1 MNQHWFVPFTN
12 QHWLVTVHLLFLT
25 ECRILKNSDQIFLN
39 LYLLCICKKKQ
50 RRISLHQFSKIEQ
63 MVNESK
69 YIHNILMGI
78 LEDPKFWQEK
88 YMTLKLDLVK
98 CGRTCVVCDQLKNAR
113 THAHR
118 THIFKAFSHAHAHVR
133 PHIARVRA
141 RTHLR
146 NSRLAKNII

>member
-1 MNQHWFVPFTN
+1 
-12 QHWLVTVHLLFLT
+12 
-25 ECRILKNSDQIFLN
+25 
-39 LYLLCICKKKQ
+39 
-50 RRISLHQFSKIEQ
+50 
-63 MVNESK
+63 
-69 YIHNILMGI
+69 
-78 LEDPKFWQEK
+78 
-88 YMTLKLDLVK
+88 MTLKLDLTYQIGTSKVVK

-146 NSRLAKNII
+146 NSCLGKCSPCPTGSVGPV

>member
-1 MNQHWFVPFTN
+1 
-12 QHWLVTVHLLFLT
+12 
-25 ECRILKNSDQIFLN
+25 
-39 LYLLCICKKKQ
+39 
-50 RRISLHQFSKIEQ
+50 
-63 MVNESK
+63 
-69 YIHNILMGI
+69 
-78 LEDPKFWQEK
+78 
-88 YMTLKLDLVK
+88 MTLKLDLTYQIGTSKVVK

-146 NSRLAKNII
+146 NSRLGNNTGSNWPGLLNRLVPCI